1 MKRALFLGS
10 MLAATALPAG
20 AQTPPLVPLKVGT
33 SPSEVS
39 GEIFYG
45 VEQGF
50 FKKSG
55 LDVQIVMLPNGGA
68 VAAALASGAIDIG
81 LADVMS
87 MVNAHV
93 HGLPFTYLSPGLQ
106 NSVNAPTFA
115 VIVAANSPFREAK
128 DIKGTMAVSGL
139 NNIAQI
145 ATQAW
150 IDNNGGDAKAV
161 KFIEM
166 PFATMPAALAAGTI
180 QASSANEP
188 WLTSAIDR
196 GDRVIYEGVKPIA
209 PVFLLG
215 GWATTNDWIHKNPAT
230 ANRFIGALR
239 EIAVWSNAHH
249 DDSAPILAKYSK
261 IPIETISHMRRGD
274 FAVRFDPALI
284 QPVIDAAA
292 KYGAIPTAFRASE
305 IIFGA
310 S

>member
-1 MKRALFLGS
+1 MIRPLLLALAVA
-10 MLAATALPAG
+10 LASTAPAG
-20 AQTPPLVPLKVGT
+20 AQTPPITIHVGT

-45 VEQGF
+45 VDEGS
-50 FKKSG
+50 FKKAG

-81 LADVMS
+81 LSDVMS

-93 HGLPFTYLSPGLQ
+93 HGLPFVYLAPGLE
-106 NSVNAPTFA
+106 NSVNAPTFG
-115 VIVAANSPFREAK
+115 VIVAVASPVHEAK
-128 DIKGTMAVSGL
+128 DIKGVMAVSGL

-145 ATQAW
+145 ATMAW
-150 IDNNGGDAKAV
+150 IDKNGGDAKAV

-166 PFATMPAALAAGTI
+166 PFPAMPPALAAGTI

-188 WLTSAIDR
+188 WLTAATDR
-196 GDRVIYEGVKPIA
+196 GDRVVFEGVNPIA

-215 GWATTNDWIHKNPAT
+215 GWATTQDWLHAHAPA
-230 ANRFIGALR
+230 ASRFIGAMR

-249 DDSAPILAKYSK
+249 DESAPILAKYSK
-261 IPIETISHMRRGD
+261 IPVETVTHMRRGD
-274 FAVRFDPALI
+274 FAVKFDPNLI

-292 KYGAIPTAFRASE
+292 KYGVIAAPFHAAE